1 MIDGRSMKTSSMKTS
16 SRGHGRSEPSA
27 MDNRADADFMNWSG
41 SMMKLGLVLVLVLIA
56 MLVAIAA

>member
-1 MIDGRSMKTSSMKTS
+1 MINGRSMKTRSMKTR

-27 MDNRADADFMNWSG
+27 MDNRADADFMDRRG
-41 SMMKLGLVLVLVLIA
+41 SMMKLGLVLVLIA